1 MVVNTLLLF
10 RTIARFKPYYL
21 TIFVFMPL
29 TKLNYTTN
37 KILYHNLRF
46 SKRIYI
52 KLLLCSLILVA
63 ICMQNWKLLGIC
75 NLWKRRAGTLEVY
88 NGGISQAR
96 YTLEEYCI
104 ALFTTRFS
112 HQWSKSTGGK
122 QCTSD
127 LHYSKPIYTKLS
139 LCPFVPVAS
148 YVRPKSWY
156 SGLTVLMVNI
166 VLDNICQLIM
176 VITVIMFSWI

>member
-1 MVVNTLLLF
+1 MYNAGCPPLPLLALIQNKHIKKKMVVNTLLLF
-10 RTIARFKPYYL
+10 RTIAKFKPYYL

-29 TKLNYTTN
+29 TKPNYTTN

-75 NLWKRRAGTLEVY
+75 NLWKRRVGTLEVY

-96 YTLEEYCI
+96 YTLEEYRI

-112 HQWSKSTGGK
+112 HHQA
-122 QCTSD
+122 
-127 LHYSKPIYTKLS
+127 
-139 LCPFVPVAS
+139 VV
-148 YVRPKSWY
+148 
-156 SGLTVLMVNI
+156 
-166 VLDNICQLIM
+166 
-176 VITVIMFSWI
+176 